1 VRIFPSGRRTTTS
14 RTFSKPSEPTK
25 NCTGGTCIETRSN
38 FKVNSEYRPTGDQ
51 PQAIERLASGL
62 DVGMRAQTLL
72 GVTGSGKTHTMARV
86 IEKAGRPALVIAHN
100 KTLAAQLASEFSEF
114 FPNNAVEYFVSY
126 YDYYQPEAYVPRTD
140 TFIEKDAQ
148 INEDIDR
155 LRHSTTS
162 SLFTRRDVIVVA
174 SVSAIYGLGSPEEYR
189 KRMVLLEKGGF
200 YDLDDVLRDL
210 VHIQYTRND
219 FQLARGTFRVR
230 GDVLEVHPAY
240 QDTIYR
246 ISLFGDEV
254 ENMVE
259 VDPLTGEIL
268 RELHTLT
275 VYPATHFVTDEDRLA
290 VAIRN
295 IEAELEERSAELE
308 GEGKVL
314 EAYRLRQR
322 TRYDL
327 EMMRE
332 VGYCSGIENYSRH
345 LDGRPAG
352 STPYTLLDYFPDDYL
367 TFVDESHIT
376 LPQVRGMY
384 NGDRSRKTTL
394 VEFGFRLPSALDNR
408 PLMWDEFLLKTN
420 QMVFVSATPGPYE
433 LENSEQIVEQI
444 IRPTGLVDPEVE
456 VRPTTN
462 QIDDLLNEVA
472 KRVEHEERVLITTL
486 TIKMAEDLT
495 DYLLGHGVKARYMHA
510 NIETLDRIQIIRG
523 LRTGEFDVLVG
534 INLLREGLDLP
545 EVTLVA
551 ILDADKEGFLRGERA
566 LIQTIGRAARNV
578 NGRVIMYADRET
590 EAMRVAIGETNRR
603 REIQVAY
610 NERNGIEPR
619 TIVKGVSDI
628 LIAAE
633 AKGLYKSQR
642 QKAARDAPRDPDE
655 LRTLIADLEA
665 EMLEAAEELK
675 FEYAAKLRDEIKDL
689 ERQLQEVA
697 S

>member
-1 VRIFPSGRRTTTS
+1 MRSSQSG
-14 RTFSKPSEPTK
+14 
-25 NCTGGTCIETRSN
+25 

-51 PQAIERLASGL
+51 PRAIEGLVSGL
-62 DVGMRAQTLL
+62 EAGMDAQTLL
-72 GVTGSGKTHTMARV
+72 GVTGSGKTYTMAKT
-86 IEKAGRPALVIAHN
+86 IEEVGRPALVIAHN

-155 LRHSTTS
+155 LRHSATS

-189 KRMVLLEKGGF
+189 SKMVLLEEGGF
-200 YDLDDVLRDL
+200 YDLDEVLRDL
-210 VHIQYTRND
+210 VRIQYTRND
-219 FQLARGTFRVR
+219 DQ
-230 GDVLEVHPAY
+230 
-240 QDTIYR
+240 
-246 ISLFGDEV
+246 
-254 ENMVE
+254 
-259 VDPLTGEIL
+259 
-268 RELHTLT
+268 
-275 VYPATHFVTDEDRLA
+275 LA
-290 VAIRN
+290 VAIKN
-295 IEAELEERSAELE
+295 IEAELEERYAELE
-308 GEGKVL
+308 RAGKVL

-322 TRYDL
+322 TMYDL

-332 VGYCSGIENYSRH
+332 LGYTSGIENYSRH
-345 LDGRPAG
+345 LDGRLPG
-352 STPYTLLDYFPDDYL
+352 STPYTLLDYFPDDYM

-376 LPQVRGMY
+376 LPQIQGMY
-384 NGDRSRKTTL
+384 KGDRSRKTTL

-408 PLMWDEFLLKTN
+408 PLNWEEFLLKTG
-420 QMVFVSATPGPYE
+420 QMIFVSATPGPYE
-433 LENSEQIVEQI
+433 LEQSEQIVEQI

-456 VRPTTN
+456 VRPTEN

-472 KRVEHEERVLITTL
+472 KRVEHDERVLVTTL
-486 TIKMAEDLT
+486 TIRMAEDLT

-545 EVTLVA
+545 EVSLVA

-578 NGRVIMYADRET
+578 KGRVIMYADKET
-590 EAMRVAIGETNRR
+590 DAMRVALGETNRR
-603 REIQVAY
+603 REIQTAY
-610 NERNGIEPR
+610 NERHGIEPR
-619 TIVKGVSDI
+619 TISKGVSDI

-633 AKGLYKSQR
+633 AKGLYKANKKSGR
-642 QKAARDAPRDPDE
+642 EAPRDPDE

-675 FEYAAKLRDEIKDL
+675 FEYAARLRDEIKDL
-689 ERQLQEVA
+689 EKQLQEVA

>member
-1 VRIFPSGRRTTTS
+1 
-14 RTFSKPSEPTK
+14 
-25 NCTGGTCIETRSN
+25 
-38 FKVNSEYRPTGDQ
+38 
-51 PQAIERLASGL
+51 
-62 DVGMRAQTLL
+62 
-72 GVTGSGKTHTMARV
+72 MARV
-86 IEKAGRPALVIAHN
+86 IEEAGRPALVIAHN

-126 YDYYQPEAYVPRTD
+126 YDYYQPEAYVPHTD

-155 LRHSTTS
+155 LRHSATS
-162 SLFTRRDVIVVA
+162 ALFTRRDVIVVA

-189 KRMVLLEKGGF
+189 SKMVLLEKGGF

-210 VHIQYTRND
+210 VHIQYARND
-219 FQLARGTFRVR
+219 FQLNRGNFRVR

-246 ISLFGDEV
+246 VSLFGDEV
-254 ENMVE
+254 ESMTE

-268 RELHTLT
+268 RELDTLT

-290 VAIRN
+290 IAIRN
-295 IEAELEERSAELE
+295 IEAELAERYAELE
-308 GEGKVL
+308 KEGKVL

-322 TRYDL
+322 TQYDL
-327 EMMRE
+327 EMLRE
-332 VGYCSGIENYSRH
+332 VGFCSGIENYSRH
-345 LDGRPAG
+345 LDG
-352 STPYTLLDYFPDDYL
+352 
-367 TFVDESHIT
+367 SHIT

-394 VEFGFRLPSALDNR
+394 VEHGFRLPSALDNR

-420 QMVFVSATPGPYE
+420 QMVCVSATPGPWE
-433 LENSEQIVEQI
+433 MEHSEQIVEQI

-456 VRPTTN
+456 VRPTRN

-472 KRVEHEERVLITTL
+472 KRVERKERVLITTL
-486 TIKMAEDLT
+486 TIRMAEDLT
-495 DYLLGHGVKARYMHA
+495 DYLLEHGVKARYMHA

-578 NGRVIMYADRET
+578 NGRVIMYADKET
-590 EAMRVAIGETNRR
+590 EAMRIAIGETNRR
-603 REIQVAY
+603 REIQMSY
-610 NERNGIEPR
+610 NERNNIEPR

-633 AKGLYKSQR
+633 AKGLYKAGKKS
-642 QKAARDAPRDPDE
+642 ARDAPRDPEE
-655 LRTLIADLEA
+655 LQNLIADLQA
-665 EMLEAAEELK
+665 EMLEAAEDLK

>member
-1 VRIFPSGRRTTTS
+1 MQNS
-14 RTFSKPSEPTK
+14 
-25 NCTGGTCIETRSN
+25 
-38 FKVNSEYRPTGDQ
+38 FKVNSEYLPTGDQ
-51 PQAIERLASGL
+51 PRAIESLAAGL
-62 DVGMRAQTLL
+62 EDGMRAQTLL
-72 GVTGSGKTHTMARV
+72 GVTGSGKTYTMAKT
-86 IEKAGRPALVIAHN
+86 IEAVGHPALVIAHN

-189 KRMVLLEKGGF
+189 SKMVLLDEGSF
-200 YDLDDVLRDL
+200 YYLDDVLRDL
-210 VHIQYTRND
+210 VRIQYTRND
-219 FQLARGTFRVR
+219 YQLNRGTFRVR

-246 ISLFGDEV
+246 VSFFGDEV
-254 ENMVE
+254 EGLVE
-259 VDPLTGEIL
+259 ADPLTGEIL
-268 RELHTLT
+268 RELKVLT
-275 VYPATHFVTDEDRLA
+275 IYPATHFVTDEDKLA
-290 VAIRN
+290 VAIKN
-295 IEAELEERSAELE
+295 IETELEERYAELE
-308 GEGKVL
+308 RESKVL

-322 TRYDL
+322 TMYDL

-332 VGYCSGIENYSRH
+332 LGYTSGIENYSRH
-345 LDGRPAG
+345 LDGRPPG
-352 STPYTLLDYFPDDYL
+352 STPYTLLDYFPDDYV

-376 LPQVRGMY
+376 LPQIQGMY
-384 NGDRSRKTTL
+384 KGDRSRKTTL

-408 PLMWDEFLLKTN
+408 PLNWEEFLLKTG

-433 LENSEQIVEQI
+433 LERSGQIVEQI

-456 VRPTTN
+456 VRPTEN

-472 KRVEHEERVLITTL
+472 KRVEHDERVLVTTL

-495 DYLLGHGVKARYMHA
+495 DYLLEHGVKARYMHA

-545 EVTLVA
+545 EVSLVA

-578 NGRVIMYADRET
+578 GGRVIMYADKET
-590 EAMRVAIGETNRR
+590 EAMRAAIGETNRR

-610 NERNGIEPR
+610 NERNDIEPR
-619 TIVKGVSDI
+619 TIKKGVSDI

-633 AKGLYKSQR
+633 AKGLYR
-642 QKAARDAPRDPDE
+642 TDRKATRETPHDPDE

-665 EMLEAAEELK
+665 EMLAAAEELK

-689 ERQLQEVA
+689 DRQLREVV

>member
-1 VRIFPSGRRTTTS
+1 M
-14 RTFSKPSEPTK
+14 
-25 NCTGGTCIETRSN
+25 ETRN
-38 FKVNSEYRPTGDQ
+38 AFKVNSEYLPTGDQ
-51 PQAIERLASGL
+51 PQAIEKLASGL
-62 DVGMRAQTLL
+62 DAGMRAQTLL

-86 IEKAGRPALVIAHN
+86 IEKVGRPALVIAHN
-100 KTLAAQLASEFSEF
+100 KTLAAQLASEFGEF

-126 YDYYQPEAYVPRTD
+126 YDYYQPEAYVPSTD

-155 LRHSTTS
+155 LRHSATS
-162 SLFTRRDVIVVA
+162 ALFTRRDVIVVA

-189 KRMVLLEKGGF
+189 SKMVLLEEGGF

-210 VHIQYTRND
+210 VRIQYTRND
-219 FQLARGTFRVR
+219 YQLARGTFRVR

-240 QDTIYR
+240 QDTVYR
-246 ISLFGDEV
+246 VSFFGDEV
-254 ENMVE
+254 EEMTE
-259 VDPLTGEIL
+259 VDPLTGEVL
-268 RELHTLT
+268 RRHETLT

-290 VAIRN
+290 VATRN
-295 IEAELEERSAELE
+295 IEAELEERVAELE

-322 TRYDL
+322 TQYDL

-332 VGYCSGIENYSRH
+332 LGYCSGIENYSRH

-352 STPYTLLDYFPDDYL
+352 STPYTLLDYFPDDYV

-384 NGDRSRKTTL
+384 NGDRSRKETL
-394 VEFGFRLPSALDNR
+394 VEHGFRLPSALDNR
-408 PLMWDEFLLKTN
+408 PLKWDEFLLKTN
-420 QMVFVSATPGPYE
+420 QLVCVSATPGPWE

-456 VRPTTN
+456 VRPTKG

-472 KRVEHEERVLITTL
+472 KRVEHGERVLITTL

-495 DYLLGHGVKARYMHA
+495 DYLLEHGVKARYMHA

-590 EAMRVAIGETNRR
+590 EAMRIAIGETNRR
-603 REIQVAY
+603 REIQLDY
-610 NERNGIEPR
+610 NRRNGIEPR
-619 TIVKGVSDI
+619 TIKKGVSDI

-633 AKGLYKSQR
+633 AKGLYKTQR
-642 QKAARDAPRDPDE
+642 EARREAPRDPGE
-655 LRTLIADLEA
+655 IRSLIADLQA
-665 EMLEAAEELK
+665 EMLQAAEELR
-675 FEYAAKLRDEIKDL
+675 FEYAAKLRDEIRDL
-689 ERQLQEVA
+689 ERQLQEV
-697 S
+697 SS

>member
-1 VRIFPSGRRTTTS
+1 MP
-14 RTFSKPSEPTK
+14 
-25 NCTGGTCIETRSN
+25 IEKSTQNS
-38 FKVNSEYRPTGDQ
+38 FKVNSEYLPTGDQ
-51 PQAIERLASGL
+51 PRAIESLSAGLEAGMAS
-62 DVGMRAQTLL
+62 QSLL
-72 GVTGSGKTHTMARV
+72 GVTGSGKTYTMAKT
-86 IEKAGRPALVIAHN
+86 IEEAGRPALVIAHN

-189 KRMVLLEKGGF
+189 SKMVLLEEGGF
-200 YDLDDVLRDL
+200 YDLDEVLRDL
-210 VHIQYTRND
+210 VRIQYTRND
-219 FQLARGTFRVR
+219 YQLARGTFRVR

-246 ISLFGDEV
+246 VSFFGDEV
-254 ENMVE
+254 EGMVE
-259 VDPLTGEIL
+259 ADPLTGEVL
-268 RELHTLT
+268 RKLKVLT
-275 VYPATHFVTDEDRLA
+275 VYPATHFVTNEDRLA
-290 VAIRN
+290 VAIKN
-295 IEAELEERSAELE
+295 IEAELEERYAELE
-308 GEGKVL
+308 REGKVL

-322 TRYDL
+322 TMYDL

-332 VGYCSGIENYSRH
+332 LGYTSGIENYSRH
-345 LDGRPAG
+345 LDGRPPG
-352 STPYTLLDYFPDDYL
+352 STPYTLLDYFPNDYV

-376 LPQVRGMY
+376 LPQIQGMY
-384 NGDRSRKTTL
+384 KGDRSRKTTL

-408 PLMWDEFLLKTN
+408 PLNWEEFLLKTG

-433 LENSEQIVEQI
+433 LEHSEQIVEQI

-456 VRPTTN
+456 VRPTEN

-472 KRVEHEERVLITTL
+472 KRVEHSERVLVTTL
-486 TIKMAEDLT
+486 TIRMAEDLT
-495 DYLLGHGVKARYMHA
+495 DYLLEHGVKARYMHA

-545 EVTLVA
+545 EVSLVA

-578 NGRVIMYADRET
+578 GGRVIMYADRET
-590 EAMRVAIGETNRR
+590 DAMRAALGETNRR

-610 NERNGIEPR
+610 NERNDIEPR
-619 TIVKGVSDI
+619 TIKKGVSDI

-633 AKGLYKSQR
+633 AKGLYR
-642 QKAARDAPRDPDE
+642 TDRKAAREAPRDPEE
-655 LRTLIADLEA
+655 LQNLIADLQA
-665 EMLEAAEELK
+665 EMLAAAEELK

>member
-1 VRIFPSGRRTTTS
+1 M
-14 RTFSKPSEPTK
+14 
-25 NCTGGTCIETRSN
+25 GGTCIETRSN
-38 FKVNSEYRPTGDQ
+38 FQVNSEYQPTGDQ

-62 DVGMRAQTLL
+62 EAGMDAQTLL
-72 GVTGSGKTHTMARV
+72 GVTGSGKTYTMARV
-86 IEKAGRPALVIAHN
+86 IEGAGRPALVIAHN

-189 KRMVLLEKGGF
+189 SKMVVLEKGGF

-210 VHIQYTRND
+210 VRIQYTRND
-219 FQLARGTFRVR
+219 FQLTRGSFRVR

-246 ISLFGDEV
+246 VSLFGDEV
-254 ENMVE
+254 ESMTE
-259 VDPLTGEIL
+259 VDPITGEIL
-268 RELHTLT
+268 REHDLLT
-275 VYPATHFVTDEDRLA
+275 VYPATHFVTDEDRITVA
-290 VAIRN
+290 VRN
-295 IEAELEERSAELE
+295 IEAELEERHAELE
-308 GEGKVL
+308 REGKVL

-332 VGYCSGIENYSRH
+332 LGYTSGIENYSRH

-352 STPYTLLDYFPDDYL
+352 STPYTLLDYFPDDYI
-367 TFVDESHIT
+367 TFIDESHIT

-384 NGDRSRKTTL
+384 IGDRSRKTTL

-408 PLMWDEFLLKTN
+408 PLMWEEFLLKTN

-456 VRPTTN
+456 VRPTKN

-472 KRVEHEERVLITTL
+472 KRTERNERVLITTL

-495 DYLLGHGVKARYMHA
+495 DYLLEHGVKARYMHA

-578 NGRVIMYADRET
+578 NGRVIMYADKET
-590 EAMRVAIGETNRR
+590 EAMRIALRETNRR

-610 NERNGIEPR
+610 NERNNIEPR
-619 TIVKGVSDI
+619 TIKKGVSDI

-633 AKGLYKSQR
+633 AKGLYKAGRKSSR
-642 QKAARDAPRDPDE
+642 EAPRDPEE
-655 LRTLIADLEA
+655 LQNLIADLQA
-665 EMLEAAEELK
+665 EMMEAAEDLK

>member
-1 VRIFPSGRRTTTS
+1 MENTT
-14 RTFSKPSEPTK
+14 RNGF
-25 NCTGGTCIETRSN
+25 R
-38 FKVNSEYRPTGDQ
+38 VNSEYQPTGDQ
-51 PQAIERLASGL
+51 PRAIEQLASGL
-62 DVGMRAQTLL
+62 GAGMKAQTLL

-86 IEKAGRPALVIAHN
+86 IEEAGSPALVIAHN
-100 KTLAAQLASEFSEF
+100 KTLAAQLASEFAEF

-155 LRHSTTS
+155 LRHSATS

-189 KRMVLLEKGGF
+189 SKMVLLEQGGF

-210 VHIQYTRND
+210 VRIQYTRND
-219 FQLARGTFRVR
+219 FQLNRGNFRVR

-246 ISLFGDEV
+246 ISFFGDEV
-254 ENMVE
+254 ENMTE
-259 VDPLTGEIL
+259 ADPLTGEVL
-268 RELHTLT
+268 REHEILT
-275 VYPATHFVTDEDRLA
+275 VYPASHFVTGEDRLA
-290 VAIRN
+290 TAVKN
-295 IEAELEERSAELE
+295 IETELEDRLGELE

-314 EAYRLRQR
+314 EAYRLKQR
-322 TRYDL
+322 TQYDL

-332 VGYCSGIENYSRH
+332 LGYTSGIENYSRH
-345 LDGRPAG
+345 LDGRPPG
-352 STPYTLLDYFPDDYL
+352 STPYTLLDYFPEDYV
-367 TFVDESHIT
+367 TFIDESHIT

-394 VEFGFRLPSALDNR
+394 V
-408 PLMWDEFLLKTN
+408 
-420 QMVFVSATPGPYE
+420 
-433 LENSEQIVEQI
+433 
-444 IRPTGLVDPEVE
+444 DPEVE
-456 VRPTTN
+456 VRPTKN

-472 KRVEHEERVLITTL
+472 KRVEHGERVLITTL

-495 DYLLGHGVKARYMHA
+495 DYLLEHNVKARYMHS

-590 EAMRVAIGETNRR
+590 EAMRIAIGETNRR
-603 REIQVAY
+603 RGIQTSY
-610 NERNGIEPR
+610 NERNNIEPR

-633 AKGLYKSQR
+633 AKGLYKAGM
-642 QKAARDAPRDPDE
+642 KEAREDH
-655 LRTLIADLEA
+655 
-665 EMLEAAEELK
+665 
-675 FEYAAKLRDEIKDL
+675 
-689 ERQLQEVA
+689 
-697 S
+697 

>member
-1 VRIFPSGRRTTTS
+1 MQNS
-14 RTFSKPSEPTK
+14 
-25 NCTGGTCIETRSN
+25 
-38 FKVNSEYRPTGDQ
+38 FKVNSEYLPTGDQ
-51 PQAIERLASGL
+51 PRAIESLAAGL
-62 DVGMRAQTLL
+62 EAGMRAQTLL
-72 GVTGSGKTHTMARV
+72 GVTGSGKTYTMAKT
-86 IEKAGRPALVIAHN
+86 IEEAGRPALVIAHN

-155 LRHSTTS
+155 LRHSATS

-189 KRMVLLEKGGF
+189 SKMVLLERGGF

-210 VHIQYTRND
+210 VRIQYTRND
-219 FQLARGTFRVR
+219 FQLNRGNFRVR

-246 ISLFGDEV
+246 ISFFGDEV
-254 ENMVE
+254 ENMTE
-259 VDPLTGEIL
+259 ADPLTGEIL
-268 RELHTLT
+268 REHEILT
-275 VYPATHFVTDEDRLA
+275 VYPASHFVTGEDRLA
-290 VAIRN
+290 TAVKN
-295 IEAELEERSAELE
+295 IEAELEERLREL
-308 GEGKVL
+308 
-314 EAYRLRQR
+314 
-322 TRYDL
+322 
-327 EMMRE
+327 
-332 VGYCSGIENYSRH
+332 GYTSGIENYSRH

-352 STPYTLLDYFPDDYL
+352 STPYTLLDYFPDDYV
-367 TFVDESHIT
+367 TFIDESHIT
-376 LPQVRGMY
+376 LPQVRGMF

-408 PLMWDEFLLKTN
+408 PLMWHEFLLKTN

-433 LENSEQIVEQI
+433 LENSGQIVEQI

-456 VRPTTN
+456 VRPTKN

-472 KRVEHEERVLITTL
+472 KRVEHGERVLITTL
-486 TIKMAEDLT
+486 TIKMSEDLT
-495 DYLLGHGVKARYMHA
+495 DYLLEHNVKARYMHS
-510 NIETLDRIQIIRG
+510 NIETLDR
-523 LRTGEFDVLVG
+523 
-534 INLLREGLDLP
+534 
-545 EVTLVA
+545 
-551 ILDADKEGFLRGERA
+551 
-566 LIQTIGRAARNV
+566 IQTIGRAARNV
-578 NGRVIMYADRET
+578 KGRVIMYADRET
-590 EAMRVAIGETNRR
+590 DSMRVAIGETERR
-603 REIQVAY
+603 REIQRAY
-610 NERNGIEPR
+610 NEQHGIEPR
-619 TIVKGVSDI
+619 TITKGVSDI

-633 AKGLYKSQR
+633 AKGLYKAGKKSGR
-642 QKAARDAPRDPDE
+642 EAPRDPDE

-689 ERQLQEVA
+689 EKQLQEVA

>member
-1 VRIFPSGRRTTTS
+1 MQNS
-14 RTFSKPSEPTK
+14 
-25 NCTGGTCIETRSN
+25 
-38 FKVNSEYRPTGDQ
+38 FKVNSEYLPTGDQ
-51 PQAIERLASGL
+51 PRAIESLAAGL
-62 DVGMRAQTLL
+62 EDGMRAQTLL
-72 GVTGSGKTHTMARV
+72 GVTGSGKTYTMAKT
-86 IEKAGRPALVIAHN
+86 IEAVGHPALVIAHN

-155 LRHSTTS
+155 LRHSATS

-189 KRMVLLEKGGF
+189 SKMVLLEEGSF
-200 YDLDDVLRDL
+200 YYLDDVLRDL
-210 VHIQYTRND
+210 VRIQYTRND
-219 FQLARGTFRVR
+219 YQLNRGTFRVR

-246 ISLFGDEV
+246 VSFFGDEV
-254 ENMVE
+254 EGLVE
-259 VDPLTGEIL
+259 ADPLTGEIL
-268 RELHTLT
+268 RELKVLT
-275 VYPATHFVTDEDRLA
+275 IYPATHFVTDEDKLA
-290 VAIRN
+290 VAIKN
-295 IEAELEERSAELE
+295 IETELEERYAELE
-308 GEGKVL
+308 REGKVL

-322 TRYDL
+322 TMYDL

-332 VGYCSGIENYSRH
+332 LGYTSGIENYSRH
-345 LDGRPAG
+345 LDGRPPG
-352 STPYTLLDYFPDDYL
+352 STPYTLLDYFPDDYV

-376 LPQVRGMY
+376 LPQIQGMY
-384 NGDRSRKTTL
+384 KGDRSRKTTL

-408 PLMWDEFLLKTN
+408 PLNWEEFLLKTG

-433 LENSEQIVEQI
+433 LERSEQIVEQI

-456 VRPTTN
+456 VRPTEN

-472 KRVEHEERVLITTL
+472 KRVEHDERVLVTTL

-495 DYLLGHGVKARYMHA
+495 DYLLEHGVKARYMHA

-545 EVTLVA
+545 EVSLVA

-578 NGRVIMYADRET
+578 GGRVIMYADKET
-590 EAMRVAIGETNRR
+590 EAMRAAIGETNRR

-610 NERNGIEPR
+610 NERNNIEPR
-619 TIVKGVSDI
+619 TIKKGVSDI

-633 AKGLYKSQR
+633 AKGLYR
-642 QKAARDAPRDPDE
+642 TDRKATRETPHDPDE

-665 EMLEAAEELK
+665 EMLAAAEELK

-689 ERQLQEVA
+689 DRQLREVV

>member
-1 VRIFPSGRRTTTS
+1 MQSSQSG
-14 RTFSKPSEPTK
+14 
-25 NCTGGTCIETRSN
+25 

-51 PQAIERLASGL
+51 PRAIEGLVSGL
-62 DVGMRAQTLL
+62 EAGMDAQTLL
-72 GVTGSGKTHTMARV
+72 GVTGSGKTYTMAKTLEV
-86 IEKAGRPALVIAHN
+86 VGRPALVIAHN

-189 KRMVLLEKGGF
+189 SKMVLLERGNS

-210 VHIQYTRND
+210 VRIQYARND
-219 FQLARGTFRVR
+219 YQLNRGTFRVR
-230 GDVLEVHPAY
+230 GDVLEVHPSY
-240 QDTIYR
+240 QDTVYR
-246 ISLFGDEV
+246 VSFFGDEV
-254 ENMVE
+254 ENISE
-259 VDPLTGEIL
+259 VDSLTGEVL
-268 RELHTLT
+268 REMNLLS
-275 VYPATHFVTDEDRLA
+275 VYPASHFVTDEDRMVVA
-290 VAIRN
+290 VKN
-295 IEAELEERSAELE
+295 IEAEMEERVGELQD
-308 GEGKVL
+308 EGKVL

-322 TRYDL
+322 TMYDL

-332 VGYCSGIENYSRH
+332 LGYTSGIENYSRH
-345 LDGRPAG
+345 LDGRPPG
-352 STPYTLLDYFPDDYL
+352 STPFTLLDYFPDDYV

-376 LPQVRGMY
+376 LPQITGMY
-384 NGDRSRKTTL
+384 KGDRSRKTTL
-394 VEFGFRLPSALDNR
+394 VDFGFRLPSALDNR
-408 PLMWDEFLLKTN
+408 PLTREEFLLKTN
-420 QMVFVSATPGPYE
+420 QLVFVSATPGPYE
-433 LENSEQIVEQI
+433 LENSGQIVEQI

-456 VRPTTN
+456 VRPTKN

-472 KRVEHEERVLITTL
+472 KRTEHGERVLITTL

-495 DYLLGHGVKARYMHA
+495 DYLLEHNVKARYMHA

-590 EAMRVAIGETNRR
+590 DSMKAALGETERR
-603 REIQVAY
+603 REIQVAH
-610 NERNGIEPR
+610 NERNNIEPR
-619 TIVKGVSDI
+619 TIQKGVSDI

-633 AKGLYKSQR
+633 ARGLYKTQR
-642 QKAARDAPRDPDE
+642 QKTAREAPADPDE
-655 LRTLIADLEA
+655 LRNLIADLEA
-665 EMLEAAEELK
+665 EMMEAAEDLK

-689 ERQLQEVA
+689 ERQLQEVV

>member
-1 VRIFPSGRRTTTS
+1 
-14 RTFSKPSEPTK
+14 
-25 NCTGGTCIETRSN
+25 
-38 FKVNSEYRPTGDQ
+38 
-51 PQAIERLASGL
+51 
-62 DVGMRAQTLL
+62 ML
-72 GVTGSGKTHTMARV
+72 GVTGSGKTYTMARV
-86 IEKAGRPALVIAHN
+86 IEEAGRPALVIVHN
-100 KTLAAQLASEFSEF
+100 KTLAAQLASEFAEF

-155 LRHSTTS
+155 LRHSATS

-189 KRMVLLEKGGF
+189 SKMVLLEKRGS

-210 VHIQYTRND
+210 VRIQYTRND
-219 FQLARGTFRVR
+219 FQLNRGTFRMR

-240 QDTIYR
+240 QDSIYR
-246 ISLFGDEV
+246 ISFFGDEA
-254 ENMVE
+254 ESMVE
-259 VDPLTGEIL
+259 ADPLTGEIL
-268 RELHTLT
+268 REHDMVA
-275 VYPATHFVTDEDRLA
+275 VYPASHFVTGEERLKIA
-290 VAIRN
+290 TSN
-295 IEAELEERSAELE
+295 IEVELEERIEELE
-308 GEGKVL
+308 KEGKVL

-322 TRYDL
+322 TQYDL

-332 VGYCSGIENYSRH
+332 LGYCSGIENYSRH
-345 LDGRPAG
+345 LDGRPPG
-352 STPYTLLDYFPDDYL
+352 STPYTLLDYFPDDYV

-384 NGDRSRKTTL
+384 NGDQSRKTTL
-394 VEFGFRLPSALDNR
+394 VDFGFRLPSALDNR
-408 PLMWDEFLLKTN
+408 PLKFDEFLLKSN
-420 QMVFVSATPGPYE
+420 QLVFVSATPGPYE
-433 LENSEQIVEQI
+433 LENSGQIVEQI
-444 IRPTGLVDPEVE
+444 IRPTGLIDPEVE
-456 VRPTTN
+456 VRPTKN

-472 KRVEHEERVLITTL
+472 KRVEHGERVLITTL
-486 TIKMAEDLT
+486 TIKMSEDLT
-495 DYLLGHGVKARYMHA
+495 DYLLEHNVKARYMHS

-578 NGRVIMYADRET
+578 KGRVIMYADRET
-590 EAMRVAIGETNRR
+590 DSMRVALGETERR
-603 REIQVAY
+603 REIQTAH
-610 NERNGIEPR
+610 NERNNIVPM
-619 TIVKGVSDI
+619 TIKKGVSDI

-633 AKGLYKSQR
+633 AKGLYKTQR
-642 QKAARDAPRDPDE
+642 QKAAREAPGDPDE
-655 LRTLIADLEA
+655 LRILIADLEA
-665 EMLEAAEELK
+665 EMMEAAEELK
-675 FEYAAKLRDEIKDL
+675 FEYAARLRDEIKTL

>member
-1 VRIFPSGRRTTTS
+1 
-14 RTFSKPSEPTK
+14 
-25 NCTGGTCIETRSN
+25 
-38 FKVNSEYRPTGDQ
+38 
-51 PQAIERLASGL
+51 
-62 DVGMRAQTLL
+62 ML
-72 GVTGSGKTHTMARV
+72 GVTGSGKTHTMARA
-86 IEKAGRPALVIAHN
+86 IERAGRPALVIAHN
-100 KTLAAQLASEFSEF
+100 KTLAAQLASEFGEY

-126 YDYYQPEAYVPRTD
+126 YDYYQPEAYVPSTD

-155 LRHSTTS
+155 LRHSATS
-162 SLFTRRDVIVVA
+162 ALFTRRDVVVVA

-189 KRMVLLEKGGF
+189 NKMVILEEGNF

-210 VHIQYTRND
+210 VKIQYARND
-219 FQLARGTFRVR
+219 YQLARGNFRVR

-246 ISLFGDEV
+246 ISFFGDEV
-254 ENMVE
+254 ENMTE
-259 VDPLTGEIL
+259 VDPLTGEVL
-268 RELHTLT
+268 REHDVLT

-290 VAIRN
+290 IATKN
-295 IEAELEERSAELE
+295 IEAELEQQYAELE
-308 GEGKVL
+308 KEGKIL

-332 VGYCSGIENYSRH
+332 LGYCSGIENYSRH

-384 NGDRSRKTTL
+384 RGDRSRKETL
-394 VEFGFRLPSALDNR
+394 VGHGFRLPSALDNR
-408 PLMWDEFLLKTN
+408 PLTFDEFLLKSN
-420 QMVFVSATPGPYE
+420 QLVFVSATPGPYE
-433 LENSEQIVEQI
+433 LENSSRIIEQI

-456 VRPTTN
+456 VRPTKG

-495 DYLLGHGVKARYMHA
+495 DYLLEHNVRARYMHA

-578 NGRVIMYADRET
+578 KGRVIMYADKET
-590 EAMRVAIGETNRR
+590 DAMKVAIGETARR
-603 REIQVAY
+603 REIQRAY
-610 NERNGIEPR
+610 NERNDITPR
-619 TIVKGVSDI
+619 TIKKGVSDI

-633 AKGLYKSQR
+633 AKGLYKTRRKSER
-642 QKAARDAPRDPDE
+642 EAPRDPDE
-655 LRTLIADLEA
+655 LRNLIADLEA
-665 EMLEAAEELK
+665 EMLEAAEDLK

-689 ERQLQEVA
+689 ERQLQEIA
-697 S
+697 